1 MNRPRVSIARL
12 MGVVAIVALDCG
24 LVRLFL
30 ASVDGLDGL
39 GAFGLAV
46 SAGLIAMILGRGIV
60 RRFAYAF
67 TVWVVA
73 LLVALF
79 GMDLVAGVFFPGTI
93 EPLYIGYLNR
103 VVRTLP
109 LSWMTTAKA
118 IHLGTTNADHL
129 TLFALLVIEAAMS
142 LPWLVLAAIGALV
155 TCGRKPPS
163 SPHPKPGEPR
173 S

>member
-1 MNRPRVSIARL
+1 MIRPRMSIAGL

-30 ASVDGLDGL
+30 ASVDGLAGL
-39 GAFGLAV
+39 GAIGLAV
-46 SAGLIAMILGRGIV
+46 SAGLTGMILGRGIV
-60 RRFAYAF
+60 RRFASAF

-79 GMDLVAGVFFPGTI
+79 GLAFVAGACFPGTI

-129 TLFALLVIEAAMS
+129 TLFALLVIEAALS

-155 TCGRKPPS
+155 SCGRRPPS
-163 SPHPKPGEPR
+163 SPHSEPGNPR